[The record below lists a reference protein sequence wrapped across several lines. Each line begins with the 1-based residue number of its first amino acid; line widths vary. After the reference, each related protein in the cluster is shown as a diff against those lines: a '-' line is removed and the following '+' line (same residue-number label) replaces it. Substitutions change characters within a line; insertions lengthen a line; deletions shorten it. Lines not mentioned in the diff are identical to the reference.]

1 MNDRWTRSH
10 PTINAPRWMNLLR
23 CFSTRGLFLSESPH
37 SEPGALD
44 EVDNG
49 PNTSDEG
56 EFPKRPEHG
65 NRPPAPD
72 CVIGGVFVLL
82 RCRTRAD

>member
-1 MNDRWTRSH
+1 MLLGFFPPISERYTDEESLKREKS
-10 PTINAPRWMNLLR
+10 PTWDESLGSDSNVRFCACCL
-23 CFSTRGLFLSESPH
+23 CLSESPH

-56 EFPKRPEHG
+56 EFPRAAG
-65 NRPPAPD
+65 
-72 CVIGGVFVLL
+72 FV
-82 RCRTRAD
+82 